1 MNNLIMDE
9 NTYFNLIDFSFSM
22 KYSDKNDNKT
32 FLIISPINAS
42 PESNNMKEYDYNSDY
57 YRLGVI
63 LYYLIFKQNINII
76 KKQNSLKDITINPIE
91 VKNYSSSCIDF
102 VNKLIINDFKKRI
115 GFKNINELKTH
126 FWFKDFD
133 WQNFEKQKI
142 NSPLE
147 FIKRNQL
154 YCDNFNLSKKKNIFI
169 FNKIVRKYN
178 YVNKGI
184 IRDIILK
191 Y

>member
-9 NTYFNLIDFSFSM
+9 NAYFNVIDFSFSI

-115 GFKNINELKTH
+115 GFKNINELKAH

>member
-1 MNNLIMDE
+1 
-9 NTYFNLIDFSFSM
+9 
-22 KYSDKNDNKT
+22 
-32 FLIISPINAS
+32 
-42 PESNNMKEYDYNSDY
+42 MKEYDYNSDY

-115 GFKNINELKTH
+115 GFKNINELKAH